1 MHIYQPI
8 HLPDSDVARR
18 AETIPQLRET
28 AKFFRELSEHYKH
41 MALYDELTGLPN
53 RHATA
58 AYIDDILTAV
68 RNHDQH
74 LGITDG
80 FLIIACDVD
89 KFKSIN
95 DTMGHDA
102 GDAALKEFS
111 RRLESVVRR
120 RASANSESHKRHY
133 DAYGIETD
141 LVARHGGEEFLL
153 ILPMQRHMQVTAR
166 KIAERIFT
174 TVCDTYDLGN
184 GRYWP
189 MSLSMGMD
197 FITWLEIDAFIKT
210 FTDGTLDSKNT
221 SLHKFLFDHADAASY
236 EAKNSGRARAYVC
249 NKFTKEMNC
258 LHIYAGKVSDAVLA
272 AREAEHIVASA
283 KHR

>member
-1 MHIYQPI
+1 MTLYSSI
-8 HLPDSDVARR
+8 HAPNSDVARH
-18 AETIPQLRET
+18 AETIPQLRQT
-28 AKFFRELSEHYKH
+28 AKFFRELAEHYKH
-41 MALYDELTGLPN
+41 MALCDELTGLPN

-111 RRLESVVRR
+111 KRLESVVRR
-120 RASANSESHKRHY
+120 RASAEPQPHKRHY

-153 ILPMQRHMQVTAR
+153 ILPMQRHMQTTAE
-166 KIAERIFT
+166 KIARRIFSI
-174 TVCDTYDLGN
+174 VCGTYDLGE
-184 GRYWP
+184 GRHWP
-189 MSLSMGMD
+189 MSLSMGMN
-197 FITWLEIDAFIKT
+197 FITWLEIDAFIKS
-210 FTDGTLDSKNT
+210 FSDGTLDSKNT

-249 NKFTKEMNC
+249 NKTVDKMDS
-258 LHIYAGKVSDAVLA
+258 LYVYDGPVSDAVLT
-272 AREAEHIVASA
+272 AREAAHIVASV
-283 KHR
+283 K